1 MKKIIAAAVATAFV
15 APVMAAEVSVSGDV
29 EYRIKNSNSA
39 TTGAIG
45 DSDIKVSASED
56 LGNGL
61 SASVY
66 LVNASNASTF
76 ASALTISGSFGSFEF
91 GNDNDPAIAMF
102 DDKSD
107 VAPAS
112 VGDDAEVGFGDYS
125 NTVAFIPN
133 TGIDGFDLAVS
144 FTTESGASTV
154 ATQGTSAIIDPA
166 DTVSDET
173 AVSYA
178 AQYSVGGF
186 AISYGMADIDSSL
199 TTRSNPTAVSVSYST
214 GPFYIGYD
222 SHNNY
227 NTVKDGEMS
236 SIGATYNFGP
246 GKIFYETMSYSV
258 EASNAIT
265 AGAADLEETAMGI
278 TYSIGAV
285 GLYVESQSTG
295 SDGDDTTTVG
305 VTYGF

>member
-15 APVMAAEVSVSGDV
+15 APVMAADVSVGGDV
-29 EYRIKNSNSA
+29 EYRIKNSNSS
-39 TTGAIG
+39 TTGVIG

-61 SASVY
+61 NANVY
-66 LVNASNASTF
+66 LVNGSNASTF
-76 ASALTISGSFGSFEF
+76 ASALTISGAFGSFQA

-112 VGDDAEVGFGDYS
+112 VGDDAELGFSDS
-125 NTVAFIPN
+125 ANTIALIPN
-133 TGIDGFDLAVS
+133 TGIDNLQVAVS
-144 FTTESGASTV
+144 FSTENGAST
-154 ATQGTSAIIDPA
+154 AGGTKTTAIIDPA
-166 DTVSDET
+166 DTVTNET

-178 AQYSVGGF
+178 IQYSAGGF
-186 AISYGMADIDSSL
+186 AISYGMADIDSTL
-199 TTRSNPTAVSVSYST
+199 TTRANPTAVSLSYSA
-214 GPFYIGYD
+214 GPIYIGYD
-222 SHNNY
+222 AHNNY
-227 NTVKDGEMS
+227 NTVKDGEMQ
-236 SIGATYNFGP
+236 SIGATYNYGP

-265 AGAADLEETAMGI
+265 AGAADLEESAFGI
-278 TYSIGAV
+278 TYGIGAV

-295 SDGDDTTTVG
+295 SDGDDTTIVG
-305 VTYGF
+305 IIYGF